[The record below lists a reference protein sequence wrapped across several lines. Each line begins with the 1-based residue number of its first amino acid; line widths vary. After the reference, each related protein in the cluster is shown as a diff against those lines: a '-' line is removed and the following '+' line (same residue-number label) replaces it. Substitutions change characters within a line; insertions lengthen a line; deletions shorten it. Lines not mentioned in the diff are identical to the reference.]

1 MKAASENIASIPPVA
16 SPSAPALVIPYE
28 QRLAASISYVLD
40 EGGRLF
46 MGASEVTKTLQ
57 RITTRLG
64 ELDIDY
70 AVAGGMAMIAHGY
83 MRFTDD
89 VDILVTRED
98 LDRLHQAVDGLGW
111 VRPFSTSK
119 NLRDANTGVKIEFL
133 LSGDFPGDGKPKPV
147 AFPRPSDVAMEIQGI
162 KYLDVSTLIN
172 LKLAS
177 FMTGGVDRA
186 KDQGDVVELMKAR
199 SLSYELLEKVHPYV
213 RDQYRELCDRLSKLD
228 RPHALLWQ
236 GDLANAATI
245 SNSNLIEQLV
255 GVDPSLIP
263 MFADGIVP
271 VVVPSKFGLRVLLRT
286 TDRRISR
293 KYQMVDESEIMLD

>member
-1 MKAASENIASIPPVA
+1 MKAASNPIATIPVVAVPELPAPVM
-16 SPSAPALVIPYE
+16 SYE

-57 RITTRLG
+57 RITTKLG

-119 NLRDANTGVKIEFL
+119 NLRDANSGVKIEFL
-133 LSGDFPGDGKPKPV
+133 LSGDFPGDGRPKPV
-147 AFPRPSDVAMEIQGI
+147 AFPRPSDVATEIQGI
-162 KYLDVSTLIN
+162 KYLDVGTLIN

-186 KDQGDVVELMKAR
+186 KDQSDVVELMKAR
-199 SLSYELLEKVHPYV
+199 GLSFELVEKVHPYV

-228 RPHALLWQ
+228 RPHAILWP

-245 SNSNLIEQLV
+245 SGSDLSQRLAEI
-255 GVDPSLIP
+255 DPSLNP
-263 MFADGIVP
+263 MFADGVVP
-271 VVVPSKFGLRVLLRT
+271 VVVSSKLGPRILLRT
-286 TDRRISR
+286 TDRRIAR
-293 KYQMVDESEIMLD
+293 KYQMVDESEILLN